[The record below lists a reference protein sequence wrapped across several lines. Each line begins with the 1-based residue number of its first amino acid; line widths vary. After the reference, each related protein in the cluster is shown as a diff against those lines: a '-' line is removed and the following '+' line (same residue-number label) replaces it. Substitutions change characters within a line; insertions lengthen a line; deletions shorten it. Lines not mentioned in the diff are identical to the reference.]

1 MYKSLPLVSFPVFP
15 FINMHNWETASYI
28 LFSAKNSYINKTNTH
43 IHKVEVKSLYFN
55 FVWLT
60 EPRFLLSISRKWKT
74 IEVSDHTFY
83 GFTGVITYFGCWE
96 NTRKACK
103 SLAFGSWFT
112 SFSRVL
118 PTFRVGYH
126 AGKPIESVVYI
137 LNKLW
142 SFNDSIFPYL
152 SLPRFSIRACMGSCP
167 CSSTVVPTLTH
178 RQTSKHIRLWM
189 TTAWLLEWCW
199 QVPKQTDGVRTPTD
213 TTVQRITVTGLTH
226 NIVTSLPMSFCGSD
240 EDCSMGG
247 AVDALSSVDV
257 ACTQTLFYFSF
268 RSFQKHRRA
277 RERVNKYPCSRDF
290 EEKIEG
296 LWVG

>member
-1 MYKSLPLVSFPVFP
+1 M
-15 FINMHNWETASYI
+15 
-28 LFSAKNSYINKTNTH
+28 
-43 IHKVEVKSLYFN
+43 
-55 FVWLT
+55 
-60 EPRFLLSISRKWKT
+60 
-74 IEVSDHTFY
+74 
-83 GFTGVITYFGCWE
+83 ITYFGCWE

-247 AVDALSSVDV
+247 AVDALSSLDV

>member
-1 MYKSLPLVSFPVFP
+1 MYKSLPLWSFPVFP

-60 EPRFLLSISRKWKT
+60 ELRFLLSISRKWKT

-137 LNKLW
+137 LINYDLSMIVSSLIFRCLGFLSEHVWDHALAAVRWFLPLHIVKQARTYDCEWLLHGCW
-142 SFNDSIFPYL
+142 SDAGRCQSKRME
-152 SLPRFSIRACMGSCP
+152 SE
-167 CSSTVVPTLTH
+167 
-178 RQTSKHIRLWM
+178 RQRIRLSK
-189 TTAWLLEWCW
+189 E
-199 QVPKQTDGVRTPTD
+199 
-213 TTVQRITVTGLTH
+213 
-226 NIVTSLPMSFCGSD
+226 
-240 EDCSMGG
+240 
-247 AVDALSSVDV
+247 
-257 ACTQTLFYFSF
+257 
-268 RSFQKHRRA
+268 
-277 RERVNKYPCSRDF
+277 
-290 EEKIEG
+290 
-296 LWVG
+296 